1 MTRYSLNI
9 LFLTLTLCSAVA
21 VFNYIVDP
29 YAVYH
34 FKNADS
40 ERLSRV
46 EQFYRMRLSK
56 PWQLSQIDP
65 TAVVIGT
72 SRTGSISPSHPSW
85 PEQQSFNLSV
95 PDMTPYELL
104 RFVEHAQANG
114 PLDKLTIGLDF
125 EAFVSAEPHTRPGF
139 VEARMAPQQGVSESL
154 RAGWQRVLDISDTLL
169 SIDALSLSIAA
180 VSGADEPERH
190 YYSDGS
196 WVKAKARLTGRSG
209 MAFVG
214 KERIIAFRDK
224 TFDLKKNIAQLG
236 QILRFCHQHNIDTR
250 LFVTPEHVF
259 LIDLWSR
266 LGYQELWVEFHRS
279 LIAINRD
286 IARDMG
292 QAAFPLWGFN
302 DLEKF
307 VDEPIAK
314 SGKGLQSHFVDGVHF
329 QKGFGGAIMDGVW
342 DESTGIGARLDR
354 ERLDLYMVKVQQLS
368 DKFAARNQRLIAQMH
383 EDMNLPVQ

>member
-1 MTRYSLNI
+1 MTRYSLHI
-9 LFLTLTLCSAVA
+9 LFLTLALCSAVA
-21 VFNYIVDP
+21 IFNYIVDP
-29 YAVYH
+29 YSVYH

-40 ERLSRV
+40 DRLSRV
-46 EQFYRMRLSK
+46 DQFYRMRMSK
-56 PWQLSQIDP
+56 PWQLSQIKP

-72 SRTGSISPSHPSW
+72 SRTGSISPNHPAW

-95 PDMTPYELL
+95 PGMTPYEML
-104 RFVEHAQANG
+104 RFIEHAQANG
-114 PLDKLTIGLDF
+114 PLDKLTIGVDF

-139 VEARMAPQQGVSESL
+139 IEARMAPHQGVYESL
-154 RAGWQRVLDISDTLL
+154 LTAWQRARDISDTLL
-169 SIDALSLSIAA
+169 SINALSLSITA
-180 VSGADEPERH
+180 VSGADEPGRR
-190 YYSDGS
+190 YYNDGS
-196 WVKAKARLTGRSG
+196 WIKAKARLTGRSG
-209 MAFVG
+209 MVFVG
-214 KERIIAFRDK
+214 KDRIVAFLDK
-224 TFDLKKNIAQLG
+224 TLDLEKNIALLG

-266 LGYQELWVEFHRS
+266 LGYQEQWVEFHRA

-292 QAAFPLWGFN
+292 RPAFPLWGFN

-314 SGKGLQSHFVDGVHF
+314 AGKGLQSNFVDGVHF
-329 QKGFGGAIMDGVW
+329 QKNFGGAIMDGIW

-368 DKFAARNQRLIAQMH
+368 DNFAARNQQLIAQMH
-383 EDMNLPVQ
+383 EEMNLPAQ

>member
-9 LFLTLTLCSAVA
+9 IFLTLALCSAVA

-56 PWQLSQIDP
+56 PWQLPQIKP
-65 TAVVIGT
+65 TAAVIGT
-72 SRTGSISPSHPSW
+72 SRTGSISPNHPSW

-95 PDMTPYELL
+95 PGMTPYELL
-104 RFVEHAQANG
+104 RFIEHAQANG

-125 EAFVSAEPHTRPGF
+125 DVFVSAEPHTRPGF
-139 VEARMAPQQGVSESL
+139 VEARMEQQRGISESL
-154 RAGWQRVLDISDTLL
+154 RYGWQRAKDISNTLL
-169 SIDALSLSIAA
+169 SIEALSLSIAA
-180 VSGADEPERH
+180 ISDADEPGRR
-190 YYSDGS
+190 YYHDGS
-196 WVKAKARLTGRSG
+196 WVKAKTRLTGRSG
-209 MAFVG
+209 MTFVG
-214 KERIIAFRDK
+214 KGRVMAFRDK
-224 TFDLKKNIAQLG
+224 ALDLEKNIALLG
-236 QILRFCHQHNIDTR
+236 QILSFCHQHNIDTR

-266 LGYQELWVEFHRS
+266 LGYQELWVEFHRA

-307 VDEPIAK
+307 VDEPIAEA
-314 SGKGLQSHFVDGVHF
+314 GKGLQSHFVDGAHF
-329 QKGFGGAIMDGVW
+329 QKSFGGAIMDGVW

-368 DKFAARNQRLIAQMH
+368 DKFAARNQQLIAQMH
-383 EDMNLPVQ
+383 AEMNLPAQ